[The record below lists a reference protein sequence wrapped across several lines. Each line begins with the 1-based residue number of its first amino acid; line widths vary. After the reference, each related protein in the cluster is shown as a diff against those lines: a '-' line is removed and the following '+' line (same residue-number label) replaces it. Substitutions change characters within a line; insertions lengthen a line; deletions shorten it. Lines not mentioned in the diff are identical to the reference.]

1 MYLLHSVS
9 SFLYVELNNCKFDIQ
24 NLLTVIKLLKEENDN
39 LKELINQ
46 NYFKSNYINEVE
58 FRNEN
63 LIKESNNN
71 HEIMRNFKSE
81 DLEKNVYF

>member
-1 MYLLHSVS
+1 M
-9 SFLYVELNNCKFDIQ
+9 
-24 NLLTVIKLLKEENDN
+24 IKLLKEENDN

>member
-1 MYLLHSVS
+1 M
-9 SFLYVELNNCKFDIQ
+9 
-24 NLLTVIKLLKEENDN
+24 IKLLKEENDN

-71 HEIMRNFKSE
+71 HEQ
-81 DLEKNVYF
+81 KNNVRFHD